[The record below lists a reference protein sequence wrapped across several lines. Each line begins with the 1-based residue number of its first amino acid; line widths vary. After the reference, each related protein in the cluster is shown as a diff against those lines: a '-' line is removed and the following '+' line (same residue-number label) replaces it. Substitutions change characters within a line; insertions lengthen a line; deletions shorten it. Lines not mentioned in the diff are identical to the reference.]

1 MRDRYGKA
9 FSSLP
14 ATKIGPGSKF
24 MEDFETIKRDFD
36 DNDPTQTFQVH
47 LKMRDLRRQDQNV
60 VQYDF
65 EEDEIMLT
73 W

>member
-1 MRDRYGKA
+1 
-9 FSSLP
+9 
-14 ATKIGPGSKF
+14 
-24 MEDFETIKRDFD
+24 MEDFETIKRDFS
-36 DNDPTQTFQVH
+36 DNHPTQTFQVH

>member
-1 MRDRYGKA
+1 
-9 FSSLP
+9 
-14 ATKIGPGSKF
+14 
-24 MEDFETIKRDFD
+24 MEDFETIKRDFS